1 MSLKYMLFNRKLVA
15 VYQMIVLVVS
25 KIHCRLIAQ
34 TIQFKIIFF
43 RVEITL
49 SRSVTFAAFSRN

>member
-15 VYQMIVLVVS
+15 VYQMMVLVVR
-25 KIHCRLIAQ
+25 KYTVGAIAQ
-34 TIQFKIIFF
+34 KIQFKIIFF

-49 SRSVTFAAFSRN
+49 SRSVTFAAFSRH